1 MKFITSERSFTNKLW
16 GIVVYKVLKSD
27 GYSNFLK
34 KTVVETL
41 NVCFFVFYFEYHKY
55 IYIYNIYN
63 IIYYIYIYVCVYV
76 CMCVCV
82 YDTYKK
88 NQTKSATGSRMLP
101 CLNIFFGNVILI
113 RKC

>member
-34 KTVVETL
+34 TVVETL

-55 IYIYNIYN
+55 IYIYIYNIYN
-63 IIYYIYIYVCVYV
+63 IYYIYIYIYIYICVCVYV
-76 CMCVCV
+76 CM
-82 YDTYKK
+82 
-88 NQTKSATGSRMLP
+88 
-101 CLNIFFGNVILI
+101 
-113 RKC
+113 

>member
-34 KTVVETL
+34 TVVETL

-63 IIYYIYIYVCVYV
+63 IYYILY
-76 CMCVCV
+76 
-82 YDTYKK
+82 
-88 NQTKSATGSRMLP
+88 
-101 CLNIFFGNVILI
+101 
-113 RKC
+113 

>member
-1 MKFITSERSFTNKLW
+1 MKFITSERPFTNKLW

-34 KTVVETL
+34 KTVVKTL
-41 NVCFFVFYFEYHKY
+41 NVCFSVFYFEYHKY
-55 IYIYNIYN
+55 IYIIY
-63 IIYYIYIYVCVYV
+63 IILYIIYIYMCVCVYV

-88 NQTKSATGSRMLP
+88 TQTKSATGSRTLP
-101 CLNIFFGNVILI
+101 CLNIFFQNVILI

>member
-1 MKFITSERSFTNKLW
+1 MKFITSERPFTNKLW

-34 KTVVETL
+34 KTVVKTL

-63 IIYYIYIYVCVYV
+63 IIYYIYIYVCVCVCV
-76 CMCVCV
+76 CMCACV
-82 YDTYKK
+82 SVYMIHTKK
-88 NQTKSATGSRMLP
+88 IRRNQQLVVGRCPA
-101 CLNIFFGNVILI
+101 
-113 RKC
+113 